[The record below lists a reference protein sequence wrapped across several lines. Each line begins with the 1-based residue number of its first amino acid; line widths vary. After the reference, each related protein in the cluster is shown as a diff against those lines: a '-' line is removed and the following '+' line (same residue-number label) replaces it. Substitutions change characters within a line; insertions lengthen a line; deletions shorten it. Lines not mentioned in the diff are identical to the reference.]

1 MVFSY
6 QDPFMRQRKRTE
18 LLVLIA
24 GRSRHGASRNSQ
36 EEMGRIFV
44 IQGRKKEGDLF
55 KPRFNLELNQ
65 QKLKTQT
72 KERTGIHSR
81 KADV

>member
-1 MVFSY
+1 
-6 QDPFMRQRKRTE
+6 MRQGKRTE

-24 GRSRHGASRNSQ
+24 GRSRHGASRNSW

-44 IQGRKKEGDLF
+44 IQGRKKGDLF

-72 KERTGIHSR
+72 KERTGIRSR
-81 KADV
+81 KAGV

>member
-1 MVFSY
+1 
-6 QDPFMRQRKRTE
+6 MRQRKRTE

-24 GRSRHGASRNSQ
+24 GRSQHGASRNSW

-44 IQGRKKEGDLF
+44 IQGRKKGDLF

-72 KERTGIHSR
+72 KERTGIRSR
-81 KADV
+81 KAHV

>member
-1 MVFSY
+1 
-6 QDPFMRQRKRTE
+6 MRQRKRTE
-18 LLVLIA
+18 LFFLIA
-24 GRSRHGASRNSQ
+24 GRSRHGASRNSW

-44 IQGRKKEGDLF
+44 IQGRKKGDLF

-72 KERTGIHSR
+72 KEWTGIRRR
-81 KADV
+81 KADM

>member
-1 MVFSY
+1 
-6 QDPFMRQRKRTE
+6 MRQRKRTE

-24 GRSRHGASRNSQ
+24 GRSQHRASRNSW

-44 IQGRKKEGDLF
+44 IQGRKKGDLF

-72 KERTGIHSR
+72 KEQTGIHRR
-81 KADV
+81 KADM